1 MVRPFYLA
9 LLEVKRF
16 LADRGDV
23 ATSIALPIA
32 LFSLM
37 LGVFGGGASFN
48 GTAHVAN
55 LDNGAVSSELIERL
69 SRVDGVSVKRYTEA
83 ELNDALDRSA
93 VLSGFVIPEGFSAN
107 MESGA
112 PSVITVRRRGSGGDE
127 GQIIGSILQGIAQDL
142 AAEYELRNAIAA
154 LVSDTVPSDGITATA
169 QALAAEARETPPVSV
184 VTESLAEEEADI
196 LDRLLP
202 GVVVMF
208 LLFSVTIGAQT
219 LIEDRRIGTLER
231 LVTTRLSLEQLF
243 IGKFLAGL
251 SRGMLQV
258 MVLMGL
264 AFLVFRIAGPLVFLQ
279 SMVLAIVVAASV
291 SALGLTIATLA
302 RSQEQATWSSV
313 FFTMFMT
320 IFGGTFFPVPDAG
333 VLGILSRFTLNKYAI
348 NAFEGILNGTSTLA
362 DQWFEIALLGGVT
375 LVGLVIAR
383 TQFRISA
390 AVK

>member
-1 MVRPFYLA
+1 MLRPFYLA

-55 LDNGAVSSELIERL
+55 LDSGAVSGELIERL

-83 ELNDALDRSA
+83 ELTAALDRSA
-93 VLSGFVIPEGFSAN
+93 VLSGFVIPAGFSAN
-107 MESGA
+107 MEAGA

-127 GQIIGSILQGIAQDL
+127 GQIIGSILRGIAQDL

-169 QALAAEARETPPVSV
+169 QTLAAEAREAPPVSV

-202 GVVVMF
+202 GIVVMF

-243 IGKFLAGL
+243 VGKFLAGL

-279 SMVLAIVVAASV
+279 SMVLAIVVAASA

>member
-1 MVRPFYLA
+1 MLRPFYLA

-55 LDNGAVSSELIERL
+55 LDSGAVSGELIERL

-83 ELNDALDRSA
+83 ELNAALDRSA
-93 VLSGFVIPEGFSAN
+93 VLSGFVIPAGFSAN
-107 MESGA
+107 MEAGA

-127 GQIIGSILQGIAQDL
+127 GQIIGSILRGIAQDL

-169 QALAAEARETPPVSV
+169 QTLAAEAREAPPVSV

-196 LDRLLP
+196 FDRLLP

-279 SMVLAIVVAASV
+279 SMVLAIVVAASA

>member
-1 MVRPFYLA
+1 MLRPFYLA

-16 LADRGDV
+16 LVDRGDV

-55 LDNGAVSSELIERL
+55 LDEGAVSGELIERL
-69 SRVDGVSVKRYTEA
+69 NRVDGVSVELYTGA

-93 VLSGFVIPEGFSAN
+93 VLSGFVIPAGFSAN
-107 MESGA
+107 MEAGA

-154 LVSDTVPSDGITATA
+154 LVSDTVTSDGITATA

-184 VTESLAEEEADI
+184 VTESLAEDEADI

-231 LVTTRLSLEQLF
+231 LVTTRLSLEQMF

-264 AFLVFRIAGPLVFLQ
+264 AFLVFRVAGPLVFLQ

-302 RSQEQATWSSV
+302 RSQEQATWSAV

>member
-1 MVRPFYLA
+1 MLRPFYLA

-55 LDNGAVSSELIERL
+55 LDEGAVSDELIERL
-69 SRVDGVSVKRYTEA
+69 NRVDGVSVELYTGA

-93 VLSGFVIPEGFSAN
+93 VLSGFVIPAGFSAN
-107 MESGA
+107 MEAGT

-154 LVSDTVPSDGITATA
+154 LVSDTVTSDGITATA
-169 QALAAEARETPPVSV
+169 QALAAEAREVPPVSV
-184 VTESLAEEEADI
+184 VTESLAEDEADI

-231 LVTTRLSLEQLF
+231 LVTTRLSLEQMF

-264 AFLVFRIAGPLVFLQ
+264 AFLVFRVAGPLVFLQ

-302 RSQEQATWSSV
+302 RSQEQATWSAV

>member
-1 MVRPFYLA
+1 MARPFYLA

-55 LDNGAVSSELIERL
+55 LDSGAVSGELIERL

-83 ELNDALDRSA
+83 ELTAALDRSA
-93 VLSGFVIPEGFSAN
+93 VLSGFVIPAGFSAN
-107 MESGA
+107 MEAGA

-127 GQIIGSILQGIAQDL
+127 GQIIGSILRGIAQDL

-169 QALAAEARETPPVSV
+169 QALAAEARETPPVNV
-184 VTESLAEEEADI
+184 VTESLAEDEADI

-279 SMVLAIVVAASV
+279 SMVLAIVVAASA

>member
-1 MVRPFYLA
+1 M
-9 LLEVKRF
+9 
-16 LADRGDV
+16 
-23 ATSIALPIA
+23 
-32 LFSLM
+32 
-37 LGVFGGGASFN
+37 
-48 GTAHVAN
+48 
-55 LDNGAVSSELIERL
+55 
-69 SRVDGVSVKRYTEA
+69 EA
-83 ELNDALDRSA
+83 
-93 VLSGFVIPEGFSAN
+93 
-107 MESGA
+107 GA

-127 GQIIGSILQGIAQDL
+127 GQIIGSILQGSRTGSGSRI
-142 AAEYELRNAIAA
+142 R
-154 LVSDTVPSDGITATA
+154 TA
-169 QALAAEARETPPVSV
+169 QRHHCTGERHRAQRRHHGDSAQTLAAEAREAPPVGV

-196 LDRLLP
+196 FDRLLP

-264 AFLVFRIAGPLVFLQ
+264 AFLVFRVAGPLVFLQ

-302 RSQEQATWSSV
+302 RSQEQATWSAV

>member
-55 LDNGAVSSELIERL
+55 LDNGAVSGELIERL
-69 SRVDGVSVKRYTEA
+69 SRVDGVSVKRYTGA

-93 VLSGFVIPEGFSAN
+93 VLSGFVIPAGFSAN

-154 LVSDTVPSDGITATA
+154 LVSDTVPSDDITATA

-184 VTESLAEEEADI
+184 VTESLAEDEADI

>member
-1 MVRPFYLA
+1 MARPLYLA

-55 LDNGAVSSELIERL
+55 LDNGAVSGELIERL
-69 SRVDGVSVKRYTEA
+69 SRVDGVSVKRYTGA

-93 VLSGFVIPEGFSAN
+93 VLSGFVIPAGFSAN
-107 MESGA
+107 MEAGA
-112 PSVITVRRRGSGGDE
+112 PSVITVRRRGSGGAE
-127 GQIIGSILQGIAQDL
+127 GQIIGSILRGIAQDL

-154 LVSDTVPSDGITATA
+154 LVSDTVPSDGITAAA
-169 QALAAEARETPPVSV
+169 QALAAEAREAPPVSV

-243 IGKFLAGL
+243 VGKFLAGL

-264 AFLVFRIAGPLVFLQ
+264 AFLVFRVAGPLVFLQ
-279 SMVLAIVVAASV
+279 SMVLAIVVAASA

-302 RSQEQATWSSV
+302 RSQEQATWSAV

-320 IFGGTFFPVPDAG
+320 IFGGTFFPVPDTG

-375 LVGLVIAR
+375 LVGLVIAGR
-383 TQFRISA
+383 SSVSRRR
-390 AVK
+390 

>member
-1 MVRPFYLA
+1 M
-9 LLEVKRF
+9 
-16 LADRGDV
+16 

-55 LDNGAVSSELIERL
+55 LDNGAVSGELIERL
-69 SRVDGVSVKRYTEA
+69 SRVDGVSVKRYTGA

-93 VLSGFVIPEGFSAN
+93 VLSGFVIPAGFSAN
-107 MESGA
+107 MEAGA

-127 GQIIGSILQGIAQDL
+127 GQIIGSILRGIAQDL

-154 LVSDTVPSDGITATA
+154 LVSDTVPSDGITAAA

-184 VTESLAEEEADI
+184 VTEPLAEEEADI

-243 IGKFLAGL
+243 VGKFLAGL

-264 AFLVFRIAGPLVFLQ
+264 AFLVFRVAGPLVFLQ
-279 SMVLAIVVAASV
+279 SMVLAIVVAASA

-302 RSQEQATWSSV
+302 RSQEQAMWSAV

-320 IFGGTFFPVPDAG
+320 IFGGTFFPVPDTG

>member
-1 MVRPFYLA
+1 MLRPFYLA

-48 GTAHVAN
+48 GTAHVAD
-55 LDNGAVSSELIERL
+55 LDNGAVSGELIERL

-83 ELNDALDRSA
+83 ELNAALDRSA
-93 VLSGFVIPEGFSAN
+93 VLSGFVIPAGFSAN
-107 MESGA
+107 MEAGA

-127 GQIIGSILQGIAQDL
+127 GQIIGSILRGIAQDL

-169 QALAAEARETPPVSV
+169 QALAAEAREAPPVSV

-202 GVVVMF
+202 GIVVMF

-219 LIEDRRIGTLER
+219 LIEGRRIGTLER

-243 IGKFLAGL
+243 VGKFLAGL

-279 SMVLAIVVAASV
+279 SMVLAIVVAASA

-348 NAFEGILNGTSTLA
+348 NAFEGILNRTSTLA

>member
-48 GTAHVAN
+48 GTAHVAD
-55 LDNGAVSSELIERL
+55 LDEGAVSGELIERL
-69 SRVDGVSVKRYTEA
+69 SRVDGVSVKRYTGA

-93 VLSGFVIPEGFSAN
+93 VLSGFVIPAGFSAN

-154 LVSDTVPSDGITATA
+154 LVSDTVPSDDITATA
-169 QALAAEARETPPVSV
+169 QALATEARETPPVSV
-184 VTESLAEEEADI
+184 VTESLAEDEDDI

-302 RSQEQATWSSV
+302 RSQEQATWSAV

>member
-1 MVRPFYLA
+1 MLRPFYLA

-55 LDNGAVSSELIERL
+55 LDEGAVSDELIERL
-69 SRVDGVSVKRYTEA
+69 RSVDGVSVELYTGA
-83 ELNDALDRSA
+83 ELDDALDRSA
-93 VLSGFVIPEGFSAN
+93 VLSGFVIPAGFSAN
-107 MESGA
+107 MEAGA
-112 PSVITVRRRGSGGDE
+112 PSVITIRRRGSGGDE

-169 QALAAEARETPPVSV
+169 QALAAGAREAPPVSV
-184 VTESLAEEEADI
+184 VTESLAEEEANI

-258 MVLMGL
+258 TVLMGL

-279 SMVLAIVVAASV
+279 SMMLAIVVAASA

-302 RSQEQATWSSV
+302 RSQEQATWSAV

>member
-48 GTAHVAN
+48 GTAHVAD
-55 LDNGAVSSELIERL
+55 LDNGAVSGELIERL
-69 SRVDGVSVKRYTEA
+69 SRVDGVSVKRYTGA

-93 VLSGFVIPEGFSAN
+93 VLSGFVIPAGFSAN

-127 GQIIGSILQGIAQDL
+127 GQIIGSILRGIAQDL

-154 LVSDTVPSDGITATA
+154 LVSDTVPSDGITAAA
-169 QALAAEARETPPVSV
+169 QALAAEAREAPPVSV

-243 IGKFLAGL
+243 VGKFLAGL

-264 AFLVFRIAGPLVFLQ
+264 AFLVFRVAGPLVFLQ
-279 SMVLAIVVAASV
+279 SMVLAIVVAASA

-302 RSQEQATWSSV
+302 RSQEQATWSAV

-320 IFGGTFFPVPDAG
+320 IFGGTFFPVPDTG

-348 NAFEGILNGTSTLA
+348 DAFEGILNGTSTLA

>member
-1 MVRPFYLA
+1 MLRPFYLA

-48 GTAHVAN
+48 GTAHVAD
-55 LDNGAVSSELIERL
+55 LDNGAVSGELIERL

-83 ELNDALDRSA
+83 ELNAALDRSA
-93 VLSGFVIPEGFSAN
+93 VLSGFVIPAGFSAN
-107 MESGA
+107 MEAGA

-202 GVVVMF
+202 GIVVMF

-243 IGKFLAGL
+243 VGKFLAGL

-279 SMVLAIVVAASV
+279 SMVLAIVVAASA

-348 NAFEGILNGTSTLA
+348 NAFEGILNGTSTLT

>member
-1 MVRPFYLA
+1 MLRPFYLA

-55 LDNGAVSSELIERL
+55 LDNGAVSGELIERL
-69 SRVDGVSVKRYTEA
+69 SRVDGVSVKRYTGA

-93 VLSGFVIPEGFSAN
+93 VLSGFVIPAGFSAN

-184 VTESLAEEEADI
+184 VTESLAEDEADI

>member
-1 MVRPFYLA
+1 MLRPFYLA

-55 LDNGAVSSELIERL
+55 LDEGAVSGELIERL
-69 SRVDGVSVKRYTEA
+69 NRVDGVSVELYTGA

-93 VLSGFVIPEGFSAN
+93 VLSGFVIPAGFSAN
-107 MESGA
+107 MEAGA

-154 LVSDTVPSDGITATA
+154 LVSDTVTSDGITATA

-184 VTESLAEEEADI
+184 VTESLAEDEADI

-231 LVTTRLSLEQLF
+231 LVTTRLSLEQMF

-264 AFLVFRIAGPLVFLQ
+264 AFLVFRVAGPLVFLQ

-302 RSQEQATWSSV
+302 RSQEQATWSAV

>member
-1 MVRPFYLA
+1 MLRPFYLA

-55 LDNGAVSSELIERL
+55 LDEGAVSGELIERL
-69 SRVDGVSVKRYTEA
+69 NRVDGVSVELYTGA

-93 VLSGFVIPEGFSAN
+93 VLSGFVIPAGFSAN
-107 MESGA
+107 MEAGA

-184 VTESLAEEEADI
+184 VTESLAKDEADI

-231 LVTTRLSLEQLF
+231 LVTTRLSLEQMF

-264 AFLVFRIAGPLVFLQ
+264 AFLVFRVAGPLVFLQ

-302 RSQEQATWSSV
+302 RSQEQATWSAV

>member
-1 MVRPFYLA
+1 MARPFYLA

-55 LDNGAVSSELIERL
+55 LDEGAVSGELIERL
-69 SRVDGVSVKRYTEA
+69 SRVNGVSVKRYTEA

-93 VLSGFVIPEGFSAN
+93 VLSGFVIPAGFSAN

-127 GQIIGSILQGIAQDL
+127 GQIIGSILRGIAQDL

-169 QALAAEARETPPVSV
+169 QALAAEAREAPPVSV
-184 VTESLAEEEADI
+184 VTESLAEDEADI

-279 SMVLAIVVAASV
+279 SMVLAIVVAASA

>member
-1 MVRPFYLA
+1 MLRPFYLA

-55 LDNGAVSSELIERL
+55 LDEGAVSGELIERL
-69 SRVDGVSVKRYTEA
+69 NRVDGVSVELYTGA

-93 VLSGFVIPEGFSAN
+93 VLSGFVIPAGFSAN
-107 MESGA
+107 MEAGA

-154 LVSDTVPSDGITATA
+154 LVSDTVTSDGITATA
-169 QALAAEARETPPVSV
+169 QALAAEAREVPPVSV
-184 VTESLAEEEADI
+184 VTESLAEDEADI

-231 LVTTRLSLEQLF
+231 LVTTRLSLEQMF

-264 AFLVFRIAGPLVFLQ
+264 AFLVFRVAGPLVFLQ

-302 RSQEQATWSSV
+302 RSQEQATWSAV

>member
-1 MVRPFYLA
+1 MLRPFYLA

-55 LDNGAVSSELIERL
+55 LDNGAVSGELIERL

-93 VLSGFVIPEGFSAN
+93 VLSGFVIPAGFSAN
-107 MESGA
+107 MEAGA

-127 GQIIGSILQGIAQDL
+127 GQIIGSILRGIAQDL

-154 LVSDTVPSDGITATA
+154 LVSDTVPSDGITAAA
-169 QALAAEARETPPVSV
+169 QALAAEAREAPPVSV
-184 VTESLAEEEADI
+184 VTESLAEEGADI

-243 IGKFLAGL
+243 VGKFLAGL

-264 AFLVFRIAGPLVFLQ
+264 AFLVFRVAGPLVFLQ
-279 SMVLAIVVAASV
+279 SMVLAIVVAASA

-302 RSQEQATWSSV
+302 RSQEQATWSAV

-320 IFGGTFFPVPDAG
+320 IFGGTFFPVPDTG

-348 NAFEGILNGTSTLA
+348 NAFEGILNGTSTLT

>member
-48 GTAHVAN
+48 GTAHVAD
-55 LDNGAVSSELIERL
+55 LDNGAVSGELIERL
-69 SRVDGVSVKRYTEA
+69 SRVDGVSVKRYTGA

-93 VLSGFVIPEGFSAN
+93 VLSGFVIPAGFSAN

-127 GQIIGSILQGIAQDL
+127 GQIIGSILQGVAQDL
-142 AAEYELRNAIAA
+142 AAEYELRNAITA
-154 LVSDTVPSDGITATA
+154 LVSDTAPSDDITATA
-169 QALAAEARETPPVSV
+169 QALAAEAREAPPVGV

-196 LDRLLP
+196 FDRLLP

-279 SMVLAIVVAASV
+279 SMVLAIVVAASA

>member
-1 MVRPFYLA
+1 MLRPFYLA

-55 LDNGAVSSELIERL
+55 LDNGAVSGELIERL

-93 VLSGFVIPEGFSAN
+93 VLSGFVIPAGFSAN
-107 MESGA
+107 MEAGA

-127 GQIIGSILQGIAQDL
+127 GQIIGSILRGIAQDL

-154 LVSDTVPSDGITATA
+154 LVSDTVPIDDITATA
-169 QALAAEARETPPVSV
+169 QTIAAEAREAPPVSV

-243 IGKFLAGL
+243 VGKFLAGL

-264 AFLVFRIAGPLVFLQ
+264 AFLVFRVAGPLVFLQ
-279 SMVLAIVVAASV
+279 SMVLAIVVAASA

-302 RSQEQATWSSV
+302 RSQEQAMWSAV

-320 IFGGTFFPVPDAG
+320 IFGGTFFPVPDTG

>member
-1 MVRPFYLA
+1 MLRPFYLA

-55 LDNGAVSSELIERL
+55 LDNGAVSGELIERL
-69 SRVDGVSVKRYTEA
+69 SRVDGVSVKRYTGA

-93 VLSGFVIPEGFSAN
+93 VLSGFVIPAGFSAN

-127 GQIIGSILQGIAQDL
+127 GQIIGSILQGIAQDM

-154 LVSDTVPSDGITATA
+154 LVSGTVPSDGITATA

-184 VTESLAEEEADI
+184 VTESLAEDEADI

-279 SMVLAIVVAASV
+279 SMVLAIVVAASA

-383 TQFRISA
+383 TQFRTSA

>member
-127 GQIIGSILQGIAQDL
+127 GQIIGSILRGIAQDL

-184 VTESLAEEEADI
+184 VTESLAEDEDDI

-243 IGKFLAGL
+243 VGKFLAGL

-264 AFLVFRIAGPLVFLQ
+264 AFLVFRIAGPMVFLQ
-279 SMVLAIVVAASV
+279 SMVLAIVVAASA

>member
-1 MVRPFYLA
+1 MLRPFYLA

-55 LDNGAVSSELIERL
+55 LDNGAVSGELIERL
-69 SRVDGVSVKRYTEA
+69 SRVDGVSVKRYTGA

-93 VLSGFVIPEGFSAN
+93 VLSGFVIPAGFSAN
-107 MESGA
+107 MEAGA

-127 GQIIGSILQGIAQDL
+127 GQIIGSILQGIAQDM

-184 VTESLAEEEADI
+184 VTESLAEDEADI

-279 SMVLAIVVAASV
+279 SMVLAIVVAASA

-383 TQFRISA
+383 TQFRTSA

>member
-1 MVRPFYLA
+1 MLRPLYLA

-55 LDNGAVSSELIERL
+55 LDNGAVSGELIERL

-93 VLSGFVIPEGFSAN
+93 VLSGFVIPAGFSTN
-107 MESGA
+107 MEAGA

-127 GQIIGSILQGIAQDL
+127 GQIIGSILRGIAQDL

-154 LVSDTVPSDGITATA
+154 LVSDTVPSDGITAAA
-169 QALAAEARETPPVSV
+169 QALAAEAREAPPVSV

-243 IGKFLAGL
+243 VGKFLAGL

-264 AFLVFRIAGPLVFLQ
+264 AFLVFRVAGPLVFLQ
-279 SMVLAIVVAASV
+279 SMVLAIVVAASA

-302 RSQEQATWSSV
+302 RSQEQATWSAV

-333 VLGILSRFTLNKYAI
+333 MLGILSRFTLNKYAI
-348 NAFEGILNGTSTLA
+348 NAFEGILNGTSTLT

>member
-169 QALAAEARETPPVSV
+169 QALAAEAREAPPVSV
-184 VTESLAEEEADI
+184 VTESLAEEEADV

-202 GVVVMF
+202 GIVVMF

-279 SMVLAIVVAASV
+279 SMVLAIVVAASA

>member
-184 VTESLAEEEADI
+184 VTESLAEDEADI

-243 IGKFLAGL
+243 VGKFLAGL

-264 AFLVFRIAGPLVFLQ
+264 AFLVFRVAGPMVFLQ
-279 SMVLAIVVAASV
+279 SMVLAIVVAASA

>member
-127 GQIIGSILQGIAQDL
+127 GQIIGSILRGIAQDL

-184 VTESLAEEEADI
+184 VTESLAEDEDDI

-243 IGKFLAGL
+243 VGKFLAGL

>member
-1 MVRPFYLA
+1 
-9 LLEVKRF
+9 
-16 LADRGDV
+16 
-23 ATSIALPIA
+23 
-32 LFSLM
+32 
-37 LGVFGGGASFN
+37 
-48 GTAHVAN
+48 
-55 LDNGAVSSELIERL
+55 
-69 SRVDGVSVKRYTEA
+69 
-83 ELNDALDRSA
+83 
-93 VLSGFVIPEGFSAN
+93 
-107 MESGA
+107 
-112 PSVITVRRRGSGGDE
+112 
-127 GQIIGSILQGIAQDL
+127 
-142 AAEYELRNAIAA
+142 
-154 LVSDTVPSDGITATA
+154 
-169 QALAAEARETPPVSV
+169 
-184 VTESLAEEEADI
+184 
-196 LDRLLP
+196 
-202 GVVVMF
+202 MF

-243 IGKFLAGL
+243 VGKFLAGL

-264 AFLVFRIAGPLVFLQ
+264 AFLVFRVAGPLVFLQ
-279 SMVLAIVVAASV
+279 SMVLAIVVAASA

-302 RSQEQATWSSV
+302 RSQEQATWSAV

-320 IFGGTFFPVPDAG
+320 IFGGTFFPVPDTG